1 MKLFKAPT
9 TNLSSYQPKE
19 RCEVTYSVS
28 YIYNG
33 GIVINDEWYDGYEV
47 PPPIISIGYG
57 IVDIGV
63 GLQLNAEPP
72 YATGVLKPI
81 SLIPKGTSYMDY
93 TGEWKRQK

>member
-28 YIYNG
+28 YTYNG

-47 PPPIISIGYG
+47 PPPIISIDYG
-57 IVDIGV
+57 IIDIGV
-63 GLQLNAEPP
+63 GLQLNAKPP

-93 TGEWKRQK
+93 TGEWKRRK